1 MLSDYLGAL
10 KNTPGDSAVY
20 VLDSGRPGANML
32 IIAGTHGNEIAGIMA
47 AVMFVEHASA
57 EAGRIIVIPCLNRPG
72 IFAGGK
78 NGGASARLSIQTP
91 RGPRYFP
98 LGTRLVP
105 AEYQGQDDPPAY
117 FAPDS
122 ATELPGYEQRNIN
135 RAYPGTEEAGLAQ
148 KIARAVMN
156 ILETENINIAIDLHE
171 AGPASSVAWHIV
183 ANPKNADIAA
193 LAILDLEEKNITM
206 HIEASPSEMKGLSHR
221 EWGDRSNAAA
231 FLVETVNPAQG
242 DNPAPPPDP
251 VHDPAFPL
259 WRRVA
264 VQLEAIRAIAENSKE
279 KLSLPVEYSGLPD
292 YAALEKDGLE
302 PWF

>member
-1 MLSDYLGAL
+1 MRMLSDYLGAL

-20 VLDSGRPGANML
+20 VLDSGKPGANML
-32 IIAGTHGNEIAGIMA
+32 ITAGTHGNEIAGIMA
-47 AVMFVEHASA
+47 AVMFVEHASV
-57 EAGRIIVIPCLNRPG
+57 EAGRIIVIPCLNNPG
-72 IFAGGK
+72 II
-78 NGGASARLSIQTP
+78 ASARLNIQTAK
-91 RGPRYFP
+91 GPRYFP

-105 AEYQGQDDPPAY
+105 AEHQGWEDPPAY
-117 FAPDS
+117 FAPNS
-122 ATELPGYEQRNIN
+122 AAELPGYEQRNIN
-135 RAYPGTEEAGLAQ
+135 RAYPGTEDAGLAQ

-156 ILETENINIAIDLHE
+156 VLETENINIAIDLHE
-171 AGPASSVAWHIV
+171 AGPASGVAWHIV

-193 LAILDLEEKNITM
+193 LTILDLEEKNITM
-206 HIEASPSEMKGLSHR
+206 HIETSPSEMRGLSHR

-242 DNPAPPPDP
+242 DNYAPPPDP

-264 VQLEAIRAIAENSKE
+264 VQLEAIRAIAENSKG
-279 KLSLPVEYSGLPD
+279 KLSPQIEYSGLPD
-292 YAALEKDGLE
+292 YAALEKGGLE